1 MKKLILI
8 TIIYSFSVISC
19 SQYSVDLESD
29 DLLIKNVNIID
40 GTGSERYLAD
50 VRISDK
56 RIKEIGQL
64 EGRNNEVIVQGDGL
78 ILSPGLIDTHSH
90 ADGDIL
96 SHPDALAAI
105 SQGVTTVI
113 IGQDGFSPYPLDNF
127 IKQIEEL
134 GVTINIGSYVG
145 HNTIRYEILKEDFQR
160 MADENEV
167 ALMAN
172 LLKNELSNGAI
183 GLSTGLE
190 YDPGM
195 YSNHSEVI
203 ALAQITANAGGRY
216 ISHIRSEDRWF
227 EDAIDEIIEIG
238 RITKMP
244 VQISHLKLAQKSL
257 WYQAPRILEK
267 LDQAIKEGI
276 NITADL
282 YPYEYWQSN
291 MMVLLPERDPTDR
304 NAVTLALDQI
314 APPEGIWLTR
324 FDPEPNYVGK
334 TIVEIAKELKIDP
347 VSTFMQ
353 LAQESQLMKDGSDM
367 IIGTSMV
374 EDDIRT
380 LLLWEHTNVCSDG
393 GLVDL
398 HPRGMGSFTKILGKY
413 VREEGL
419 MSLET
424 AIRKMSGL
432 AADHM
437 GFTDRGYIQIG
448 QMADLL
454 LFDPDIIIDNATPG
468 NPDAVSDGIF
478 SVWVAGEQVFKN
490 GVITKARPGK
500 FLKK

>member
-1 MKKLILI
+1 M
-8 TIIYSFSVISC
+8 SC
-19 SQYSVDLESD
+19 NQYSVYSEST
-29 DLLIKNVNIID
+29 DLLIKNVTIID
-40 GTGSERYLAD
+40 GSGSDRYSAD
-50 VRISDK
+50 VRIRK
-56 RIKEIGQL
+56 QRIEEIGQL
-64 EGRNNEVIVQGDGL
+64 ERKNNEIIFQGNGL
-78 ILSPGLIDTHSH
+78 ILSPGFIDTHSH

-105 SQGVTTVI
+105 SQGITTVI
-113 IGQDGFSPYPLDNF
+113 VGQDGFSPYPLKDF
-127 IKQIEEL
+127 IKDIEEL

-145 HNTIRYEILKEDFQR
+145 HNTIRYEILKENFQR
-160 MADENEV
+160 TANENEV
-167 ALMAN
+167 VLMAEM
-172 LLKNELSNGAI
+172 LESELSSGAI

-190 YDPGM
+190 YDPGIH
-195 YSNHSEVI
+195 SNRSEVMT
-203 ALAQITANAGGRY
+203 LAQVTADAGGRY

-238 RITKMP
+238 RHTKMP
-244 VQISHLKLAQKSL
+244 VQISHLKMAQKSL

-304 NAVTLALDQI
+304 NAVALALDQI

-324 FDPEPNYVGK
+324 FDPEPDYVGK
-334 TIVEIAKELKIDP
+334 TIVEIAKELKTDP
-347 VSTFMQ
+347 ITAFMQ
-353 LAQESQLMKDGSDM
+353 LAQESKLMGEGSDM

-374 EDDIRT
+374 EEDIRT

-413 VREEGL
+413 VREEGIIN
-419 MSLET
+419 LET
-424 AIRKMSGL
+424 AIRKMTGL

-437 GFTDRGYIQIG
+437 GFNDRGYIRIG
-448 QMADLL
+448 QKADLV
-454 LFDPDIIIDNATPG
+454 LFNPDTVIDNATPES
-468 NPDAVSDGIF
+468 PDAVSDGIF
-478 SVWVAGEQVFKN
+478 SVWAG
-490 GVITKARPGK
+490 
-500 FLKK
+500 

>member
-8 TIIYSFSVISC
+8 TILCAFSVMSC
-19 SQYSVDLESD
+19 DQVSVDSGSV

-40 GTGSERYLAD
+40 GSGSERYLAD
-50 VRISDK
+50 VRIKKK
-56 RIKEIGQL
+56 RIEEIGQL
-64 EGRNNEVIVQGDGL
+64 ERKNSEIIFQGNGL
-78 ILSPGLIDTHSH
+78 ILSPGFIDTHSH

-105 SQGVTTVI
+105 SQGITTVI
-113 IGQDGFSPYPLDNF
+113 IGQDGFSPYPLENF
-127 IKQIEEL
+127 IKNIEEL
-134 GVTINIGSYVG
+134 GVTINVGSYVG
-145 HNTIRYEILKEDFQR
+145 HNTIRDEILKENFQR
-160 MADENEV
+160 TASENEV
-167 ALMAN
+167 VLMAN
-172 LLKNELSNGAI
+172 MLKNELSSGAI

-190 YDPGM
+190 YVPGI
-195 YSNHSEVI
+195 YSNRSEVI
-203 ALAQITANAGGRY
+203 TLAQVTADAGGRY

-238 RITKMP
+238 RSTKMP
-244 VQISHLKLAQKSL
+244 VQISHFKLAQKNL
-257 WYQAPRILEK
+257 WYQAARILEK
-267 LDQAIKEGI
+267 LDLAVKEGI

-304 NAVTLALDQI
+304 NAVAFALDQI

-334 TIVEIAKELKIDP
+334 TIVEIAKERKTDSIT
-347 VSTFMQ
+347 TFMQ
-353 LAQESQLMKDGSDM
+353 LAQESQLMKEGSDM
-367 IIGTSMV
+367 IIGTSMI

-380 LLLWEHTNVCSDG
+380 LLLWEHTNVGSDG

-419 MSLET
+419 MNLEM
-424 AIRKMSGL
+424 AIRKMTGL

-448 QMADLL
+448 QMADLV
-454 LFDPDIIIDNATPG
+454 LFDPDTVIDNATPES
-468 NPDAVSDGIF
+468 PDAISDGIF
-478 SVWVAGEQVFKN
+478 SVWVAGEQVLSN
-490 GVITKARPGK
+490 GAVTKARPGK
-500 FLKK
+500 FIN